1 MKQVLVTGGA
11 GFIGSHL
18 ANFLSDEKEFQ
29 IRVLDNL
36 NHPSPYYF
44 EELQKNPKIDFFEGD
59 IRDIS
64 VVREAMRGCDF
75 VFHLAAQSNVM
86 RAENDYSYAFESNVD
101 GTFNVLE
108 AAKENGIK
116 TLLFASSREVY
127 GNPVELPVNEASS
140 LNPKN
145 IYGVSKVTG
154 ELFCELFAKQFGLDI
169 RIVRLSNVYGP
180 GDSDRVIPLFC
191 KAIKDDQPLTL
202 YGGEQIVDFVW
213 IEDVVK
219 ALWQILELPHFEGP
233 INIGSGQ
240 GVTIRELAELMS
252 STAEKEVKLN
262 VLPSRDA
269 EVSKFVADNDLM
281 MEVLGWVP
289 KAELR
294 KHLPKVMKSKY

>member
-1 MKQVLVTGGA
+1 MEQVLITGGA

-18 ANFLSDEKEFQ
+18 ANFFSNEKKFLV
-29 IRVLDNL
+29 RVLDNL

-44 EELQKNPKIDFFEGD
+44 KELQKNQKIEFIEGD

-64 VVREAMRGCDF
+64 VVQQAVRGCDF

-86 RAENDYSYAFESNVD
+86 RAEGDYSYAFGSNVD

-108 AAKENGIK
+108 AAKENEVK

-127 GNPVELPVNEASS
+127 GNPVQLPVPEASS

-145 IYGVSKVTG
+145 LYGVSKVTG
-154 ELFCELFAKQFGLDI
+154 ELFCELFANQFGLDV

-191 KAIKDDQPLTL
+191 EAIKNDEPLTL

-219 ALWQILELPHFEGP
+219 ALWQILELPHVENP
-233 INIGSGQ
+233 VNIGSGK
-240 GVTIRELAELMS
+240 GMTIRELAELMAS
-252 STAEKEVKLN
+252 IANKEVQLN
-262 VLPSRDA
+262 ILPSRDA
-269 EVSKFVADNDLM
+269 EVSKFVADNEFM
-281 MEVLGWVP
+281 MEILGWVP
-289 KAELR
+289 KPEII
-294 KHLPKVMKSKY
+294 KHLPKVMEANC